1 MKAIEKVMG
10 KMKKKLDKDALKK
23 AYENSNASEV
33 PLNINAKP
41 FVKTLKKQEEK
52 KVESEVK
59 EEDEEDK
66 YWRSREDRL
75 RI

>member
-1 MKAIEKVMG
+1 
-10 KMKKKLDKDALKK
+10 MKKKLDKDALKK